1 MPTGSNAGLRL
12 ELTVR
17 DMEASKDFYTRLLD
31 FEIEKV
37 ENAEYIALRNGQA
50 RIGLSTHSDLHD
62 ERVGRGVEIVLEVD
76 DVGLFHERVRSA
88 GPKSISA
95 LKKEP
100 WGLTDF
106 TVADPD
112 GYFIRVTSRR

>member
-1 MPTGSNAGLRL
+1 VPTGSNAGLRL
-12 ELTVR
+12 ELTVK
-17 DMEASKDFYTRLLD
+17 DMEAAKDFYTRVLD
-31 FEIEKV
+31 FQIEKV
-37 ENAEYIALRNGQA
+37 ENAEYIALRNGHA

-62 ERVGRGVEIVLEVD
+62 ERVGRGVEIVLEVE
-76 DVGLFHERVRSA
+76 DVGQFHERAQSA
-88 GPKSISA
+88 GPTSIAA

-106 TVADPD
+106 SVVDPD